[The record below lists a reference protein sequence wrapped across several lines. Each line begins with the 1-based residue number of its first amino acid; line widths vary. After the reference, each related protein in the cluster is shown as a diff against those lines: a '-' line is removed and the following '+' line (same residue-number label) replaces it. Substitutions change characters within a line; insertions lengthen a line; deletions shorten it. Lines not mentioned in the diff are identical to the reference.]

1 MIEVRCIYC
10 WSEKVKIAQ
19 SCPTLCDSID
29 YTVRGILQTR
39 MPEWVAI
46 PFSRGSSQPGI
57 EPRSPSLW
65 TDSLPAEPLKSS
77 DKQ

>member
-19 SCPTLCDSID
+19 LCPTLCDSID
-29 YTVRGILQTR
+29 YTVHGILQAR
-39 MPEWVAI
+39 RLEWLAI

-65 TDSLPAEPLKSS
+65 ADSLPAEPMRSS